1 MNLKDFSDVEYIN
14 LITYKNDK
22 TPITTPVWV
31 ADFSNSLVV
40 TTSLNAGKVK
50 RVRNNG
56 KATIY
61 VTNQNGSKKLSE
73 SLNLEA
79 SLIEDVDLKKQA
91 ADLIRKKYGMM
102 AKIIMKGPDENRA
115 IIRLD
120 EKGGENDV
128 SRVRM

>member
-1 MNLKDFSDVEYIN
+1 MNLKNFTEAEYIN
-14 LITYKNDK
+14 LITYKRDK
-22 TPITTPVWV
+22 SPVTTPVWV

-61 VTNQNGSKKLSE
+61 ITNQNGSKKLSE
-73 SLNLEA
+73 SLNVKA
-79 SLIEDVDLKKQA
+79 SLIEDIDLKKQA

-102 AKIIMKGPDENRA
+102 AKMIMKGPDEKRT
-115 IIRLD
+115 IIKL
-120 EKGGENDV
+120 EEIGGEA
-128 SRVRM
+128 

>member
-14 LITYKNDK
+14 LITYKKDK

-61 VTNQNGSKKLSE
+61 TTNQNGTKQLSE
-73 SLNLEA
+73 SLDLEA
-79 SLIEDVDLKKQA
+79 TLIEDEELKKKA
-91 ADLIRKKYGMM
+91 ADIIRKKDGMM
-102 AKIIMKGPDENRA
+102 AKMIMKGPDEKRA
-115 IIRLD
+115 IIRLK
-120 EKGGENDV
+120 EKGGEK
-128 SRVRM
+128 